1 MNKRRLNG
9 IIILPLILIVM
20 ISALFFKNYF
30 GSNYTE
36 ILDSIYIN
44 SGNSILVAVKPAD
57 TNTKKI
63 KFFELN
69 ASNNEVINSFSVN
82 VNTTSELDLRYDNNA
97 ALITVINDSS
107 KNSAISVYNVYKY
120 QSGEKTPSLISSDMQ
135 SDTSMR
141 NVFYYKGALA
151 IIDEDTSGQMSAVYI
166 KNGVVVKQQFSDNKD
181 ITNNIKRFANEE
193 KFSGKEEIPYAVYN
207 LYDGRTA
214 YIGMF
219 LNDKNEFPIVIG
231 DKDTALN
238 QFASILYKNTKL
250 IKLFS
255 MNPGQR
261 VGIYS
266 YGKESA
272 KTLLEPTAAFYNAYT
287 YYPDINTTIVLAD
300 KEDKT
305 NSALVGYI
313 YDNTTGKITKD
324 ITETLKKAAGLELN
338 ANDDIYLSSDALC
351 IVGAKNFYSINTNT
365 LTANTSTQSFI
376 LQYINKYDK
385 YNFDTFYDYAVS
397 EQGSTLL
404 YSLAL
409 WTLAPI
415 LLLVFSFVGRMQRK
429 DVAKRSKLVSGKITA
444 INPTNMRMYGMMYS
458 EFEVEAYVG
467 GAQKKF
473 NIRSAVPPGQIPMIG
488 QSVVV
493 LFDPLTGKATFPD
506 EKMVN
511 EALGKPAVKEVVI
524 DSIEDMNINVSDTDI
539 VKLNVTV
546 TDEKGKIYL
555 KVPAIQTSVMPYN
568 PGEKISIRYMSNS
581 MEDTVTVAGRGKNT
595 SQTRAIYSGQ
605 AEIITARSIG
615 SEIDGR
621 YIVDIN
627 AKCKAKIGSVYF
639 DNILLTKDVN
649 VLLPGVNIAF
659 SADKELFEKRLK
671 LQNMERDTAVVEEIE
686 ATGDAVGYSP
696 VLDIKLKL
704 TKDVSDI
711 TLYAYENVNPLDI
724 PKVGDKVLIGFDP
737 NTKEA
742 TIIKRF

>member
-1 MNKRRLNG
+1 MNRRRLNG
-9 IIILPLILIVM
+9 FIILPLILIVM
-20 ISALFFKNYF
+20 IISLFFKNYF
-30 GSNYTE
+30 GSSYSD
-36 ILDSIYIN
+36 ILGSVYIN
-44 SGNSILVAVKPAD
+44 GGNSILVAVKPTD
-57 TNTKKI
+57 TTTKKI

-69 ASNNEVINSFSVN
+69 ASNNEVINSFSIK
-82 VNTTSELDLRYDNNA
+82 VNTTSELDLRYDNNT
-97 ALITVINDSS
+97 ALITVINDGG
-107 KNSAISVYNVYKY
+107 KNSSLSVYNVYKY

-141 NVFYYKGALA
+141 NLFYYKGALA

-166 KNGVVVKQQFSDNKD
+166 KNGAVIKQLFTDNKD
-181 ITNNIKRFANEE
+181 INNNIKRFANEE
-193 KFSGKEEIPYAVYN
+193 KFSGKEDVPYAAYN

-231 DKDTALN
+231 DKDTAVN
-238 QFASILYKNTKL
+238 QFGSVLYKNSKL

-255 MNPGQR
+255 ANPGQR
-261 VGIYS
+261 AGIYS

-272 KTLLEPTAAFYNAYT
+272 KTLLEPTAAIYKAYI
-287 YYPDINTTIVLAD
+287 YYPDFNTTIVIGN

-305 NSALVGYI
+305 NSASVGYI

-324 ITETLKKAAGLELN
+324 ITETLKKASGLELN
-338 ANDDIYLSSDALC
+338 ANDNIYLSSDVLC
-351 IVGAKNFYSINTNT
+351 IVGEKNFYSININT
-365 LTANTSTQSFI
+365 LNANTTTKSFMLQS
-376 LQYINKYDK
+376 INKYDK

-409 WTLAPI
+409 WTIAPI
-415 LLLVFSFVGRMQRK
+415 LLLIFSFVGRMQRK
-429 DVAKRSKLVSGKITA
+429 DVAARSKLITGKITA

-458 EFEVEAYVG
+458 EFEVEAYVSG
-467 GAQKKF
+467 TQRKF
-473 NIRSAVPPGQIPMIG
+473 NIRSAVPQGQVPMIG

-511 EALGKPAVKEVVI
+511 AALGKPAAKEVVI
-524 DSIEDMNINVSDTDI
+524 DSVEDMNINVADAD
-539 VKLNVTV
+539 VVRLNVTV
-546 TDEKGKIYL
+546 TNEKGKTYL
-555 KVPAIQTSVMPYN
+555 KVPAIQTSVMPYK

-595 SQTRAIYSGQ
+595 SIARAVYSGQ

-615 SEIDGR
+615 PEIDGR

-627 AKCKAKIGSVYF
+627 AKCKAKAGNVYF

-671 LQNMERDTAVVEEIE
+671 LQNMERDTAEVLEIE
-686 ATGDAVGYSP
+686 ASGDAVGYSP
-696 VLDIKLKL
+696 VLKIKLKL
-704 TKDVSDI
+704 TKDVSDMI
-711 TLYAYENVNPLDI
+711 LYAFENINPLDI
-724 PKVGDKVLIGFDP
+724 PKVGDKVLIGFDTD
-737 NTKEA
+737 TKEA

>member
-20 ISALFFKNYF
+20 IISLFFKNYF

-44 SGNSILVAVKPAD
+44 NGNSILVAVKPTD

-82 VNTTSELDLRYDNNA
+82 VNTTNELDLRYDNNA
-97 ALITVINDSS
+97 ALITVINDSG

-120 QSGEKTPSLISSDMQ
+120 QSGQKTPSLISSDMQ

-166 KNGVVVKQQFSDNKD
+166 KNGVVIKQQFTDNKD

-207 LYDGRTA
+207 LYDGKTA

-272 KTLLEPTAAFYNAYT
+272 KTLLEPTAAIYNAYT
-287 YYPDINTTIVLAD
+287 YYPDINSTIVVAD

-338 ANDDIYLSSDALC
+338 SNDDIYLSSDALC
-351 IVGAKNFYSINTNT
+351 IVGAKNFYSINTKT

-376 LQYINKYDK
+376 LQSINKNDK
-385 YNFDTFYDYAVS
+385 YNFDSFYDYAVS

-415 LLLVFSFVGRMQRK
+415 ILLIFSFVGRMQRK
-429 DVAKRSKLVSGKITA
+429 DIAKRSKLVSGKITA

-546 TDEKGKIYL
+546 TDEKGKTYL

-671 LQNMERDTAVVEEIE
+671 LQNMERDTAVVEEID

-704 TKDVSDI
+704 TKDISDI

-724 PKVGDKVLIGFDP
+724 PKIGDKVLIGFDP
-737 NTKEA
+737 DTKEA